1 MKIQIITENNIKK
14 SKNIIINSFASPE
27 SLDAYDINIFD
38 LNDNF
43 WRHNYD
49 NTVTVN
55 LSKDIKHI
63 KNIIMTANNK
73 KNILVLPQNSKF
85 YYDYRSVIYNGPED
99 YQKKEDLKNCFSTIS
114 DIIKENF
121 VDYNC
126 SLGYEKN
133 KTTISKYDYKSDFYI
148 IEDDQTSNIVI
159 SKTNKSNK
167 ITSLRIS
174 ENLVI
179 TTLNI
184 FEDNLLDNYLTSLNF
199 VEKELNIP
207 NWINEIDI
215 LDDKKLKR
223 EKAEKEKE
231 IINIQDNLKKIKSSI
246 DKNND
251 YKSILYETGTRLA
264 NRVNKILAEIFEVNS
279 ENFNDIYEEDFLLKL
294 TDITFVV
301 EIKGIVHNVKGNN
314 VSEAYNHVQVYLD
327 EVFEEE
333 REENVKGI
341 LIVANQRLI
350 NPKDRISINER
361 QVKIAKR
368 NELLIIK
375 TEDLLTIYE
384 QYINK
389 KLTANEIKDLFNK
402 NTGLLTLDRKDSK
415 K

>member
-1 MKIQIITENNIKK
+1 M
-14 SKNIIINSFASPE
+14 
-27 SLDAYDINIFD
+27 
-38 LNDNF
+38 
-43 WRHNYD
+43 
-49 NTVTVN
+49 
-55 LSKDIKHI
+55 
-63 KNIIMTANNK
+63 
-73 KNILVLPQNSKF
+73 
-85 YYDYRSVIYNGPED
+85 
-99 YQKKEDLKNCFSTIS
+99 
-114 DIIKENF
+114 
-121 VDYNC
+121 
-126 SLGYEKN
+126 
-133 KTTISKYDYKSDFYI
+133 
-148 IEDDQTSNIVI
+148 
-159 SKTNKSNK
+159 
-167 ITSLRIS
+167 RIS

-389 KLTANEIKDLFNK
+389 KLTANEIKDLFNQ
-402 NTGLLTLDRKDSK
+402 NTGLLTLDRKDIK